1 MISRMFDLK
10 GHVALITG
18 GNSGIGLGM
27 ARGIAK
33 AGGSLALWGRSAEK
47 SAIAAAE
54 LRALGADAEAF
65 ACDVAH
71 EAEIVRA
78 MEATLARFGRVD
90 SCFANAGMGRPA
102 AFTEMTVA
110 DWNAVL
116 GVNLTAVFLTFR
128 EAVRHMIARGGGG
141 KLVVTSSIGSL
152 HGMPRQPNYAASKAG
167 VIALVRS
174 LAVELGKHDIQANA
188 ILPGWIETDMTAGA
202 MAWKK
207 LHDTIVSRTPAG
219 RWGKPEEFEAIA
231 VYLAAKESR
240 FHNGDVLR
248 VDGGYCIF

>member
-1 MISRMFDLK
+1 MFDLT
-10 GHVALITG
+10 GHVALVTG

-33 AGGSLALWGRSAEK
+33 AGGKLALWGRNAEK
-47 SAIAAAE
+47 NATAVAE

-65 ACDVAH
+65 VCDVAR

-78 MEATLARFGRVD
+78 MAETLARFGRVD
-90 SCFANAGMGRPA
+90 SCFANAGMGVAKP
-102 AFTEMTVA
+102 FVEMALA

-116 GVNLTAVFLTFR
+116 DVNLTGVFLSFR
-128 EAVRHMIARGGGG
+128 EAAKHMLARGGGG
-141 KLVVTSSIGSL
+141 KLVVTSSIGAL

-188 ILPGWIETDMTAGA
+188 VLPGWIETEMTAPA
-202 MAWKK
+202 VRWRK
-207 LHDTIVSRTPAG
+207 LRETIVSRTPAG
-219 RWGKPEEFEAIA
+219 RWGTPDDLEGIA
-231 VYLAAKESR
+231 VYLAARESR
-240 FHNGDVLR
+240 FHTGDVLR
-248 VDGGYCIF
+248 LDGGYAVF

>member
-10 GHVALITG
+10 GHVSLVTG
-18 GNSGIGLGM
+18 GNSGIGLAM

-33 AGGSLALWGRSAEK
+33 AGGALALWGRNPEK
-47 SAIAAAE
+47 NAAAAAE

-65 ACDVAH
+65 ACDVAD
-71 EAEIVRA
+71 EGEIVRA
-78 MEATLARFGRVD
+78 MQATLARFGRVD
-90 SCFANAGMGRPA
+90 SCFANAGTGVPKP
-102 AFTEMTVA
+102 FVEMTRA
-110 DWNAVL
+110 DFTAVL
-116 GVNLTAVFLTFR
+116 DVNLTGVFLTFR
-128 EAVRHMIARGGGG
+128 EAVRHMVARGGGG
-141 KLVVTSSIGSL
+141 KLVATSSIGSM

-167 VIALVRS
+167 VIAMVRS

-219 RWGKPEEFEAIA
+219 RWGKPEEFEAVA

-248 VDGGYCIF
+248 LDGGYCIF

>member
-1 MISRMFDLK
+1 MFDLT

-33 AGGSLALWGRSAEK
+33 AGGKLALWGRNAEK
-47 SAIAAAE
+47 NATAVAE

-65 ACDVAH
+65 VCDVAR

-78 MEATLARFGRVD
+78 MAETLARFGRVD
-90 SCFANAGMGRPA
+90 SCFANAGMGVSKP
-102 AFTEMTVA
+102 FVEMALT

-116 GVNLTAVFLTFR
+116 DVNLTGVFLTFR
-128 EAVRHMIARGGGG
+128 ESVKHMIARGGGG
-141 KLVVTSSIGSL
+141 KLVVTSSIGAL

-167 VIALVRS
+167 VIALIRS

-188 ILPGWIETDMTAGA
+188 VLPGWIETEMTAPA
-202 MAWKK
+202 VRWRK
-207 LHDTIVSRTPAG
+207 LRETIVSRTPAG
-219 RWGKPEEFEAIA
+219 RWGTPDDLEGIA
-231 VYLAAKESR
+231 VYLAARESR
-240 FHNGDVLR
+240 FHTGDVLR
-248 VDGGYCIF
+248 LDGGYAIF

>member
-1 MISRMFDLK
+1 MFDLT

-33 AGGSLALWGRSAEK
+33 AGGAIALWGRNPEK
-47 SAIAAAE
+47 NAAAAAE
-54 LRALGADAEAF
+54 LRSLGADAEAF
-65 ACDVAH
+65 ACDVAR
-71 EAEIVRA
+71 EAEIARA
-78 MEATLARFGRVD
+78 LAATLARFGRVD
-90 SCFANAGMGRPA
+90 SCFANAGMGAPKP
-102 AFTEMTVA
+102 FTEMSLA

-116 GVNLTAVFLTFR
+116 DVNLTGVFLTFR
-128 EAVRHMIARGGGG
+128 EAARHMIARGGGG
-141 KLVVTSSIGSL
+141 KLIATSSIGAL

-188 ILPGWIETDMTAGA
+188 VLPGWIETEMTAPA
-202 MAWKK
+202 IRWKK
-207 LHDTIVSRTPAG
+207 LHDTIVQRTPAA
-219 RWGKPEEFEAIA
+219 RWGTPDDMEAIA
-231 VYLAAKESR
+231 VYLAARESR

-248 VDGGYCIF
+248 VDGGYAIF

>member
-1 MISRMFDLK
+1 MFDLK
-10 GHVALITG
+10 GHVALVTG

-27 ARGIAK
+27 ACGIAK
-33 AGGSLALWGRSAEK
+33 AGGAVAIWGRNPEK
-47 SAIAAAE
+47 NAAATKE

-65 ACDVAH
+65 ACDVGR
-71 EAEIVRA
+71 EDEIESA
-78 MEATLARFGRVD
+78 MAATLARFGRVD
-90 SCFANAGMGRPA
+90 SCFANAGMGA
-102 AFTEMTVA
+102 AKPLVEMTLA
-110 DWNAVL
+110 EWNAVL
-116 GVNLTAVFLTFR
+116 DVNLTGVFLCFR
-128 EAVRHMIARGGGG
+128 AAVRHMIARGGGG
-141 KLVVTSSIGSL
+141 KLVVTSSIGAL

-188 ILPGWIETDMTAGA
+188 ILPGWIETDMTAPA
-202 MAWKK
+202 LSWKK
-207 LHDTIVSRTPAG
+207 LYDTIVQRTPAG

-248 VDGGYCIF
+248 VDGGYAIF

>member
-1 MISRMFDLK
+1 MFDLK

-33 AGGSLALWGRSAEK
+33 AGGAIAIWGRNAEK
-47 SAIAAAE
+47 NRAAVEE
-54 LRALGADAEAF
+54 LRALGAPAEAF
-65 ACDVAH
+65 VCDVAR

-78 MEATLARFGRVD
+78 MGETLGRFGRVD
-90 SCFANAGMGRPA
+90 SCFANAGMGVPKP
-102 AFTEMTVA
+102 FVEMSLA
-110 DWNAVL
+110 DWTAVL
-116 GVNLTAVFLTFR
+116 DVNLTGVFLCFR

-141 KLVVTSSIGSL
+141 KLIATSSIGAL

-188 ILPGWIETDMTAGA
+188 VLPGWIETEMTAPA
-202 MAWKK
+202 MRWRK
-207 LHDTIVSRTPAG
+207 LRETIVSRTPAG
-219 RWGKPEEFEAIA
+219 RWGTSDDMEGIA
-231 VYLAAKESR
+231 VYLAARESR
-240 FHNGDVLR
+240 FHTGDVLR
-248 VDGGYCIF
+248 LDGGYAVF